1 MKTKKVQI
9 NYMMTVMTEETGE
22 TKIALTALGQTVV
35 MPKGKKV
42 RSTGVAGSSVMEA
55 MGTALGAV
63 MIDMMQQGVLTPEDG
78 DYAQAEEDAAAGAG
92 SN

>member
-1 MKTKKVQI
+1 
-9 NYMMTVMTEETGE
+9 
-22 TKIALTALGQTVV
+22 
-35 MPKGKKV
+35 
-42 RSTGVAGSSVMEA
+42 MEA